1 MYIHKKGHSLR
12 KRNLKAARQKLFLE
26 KLIKARPIKMVT
38 SFLAHWNG
46 HRCLFSSGPKELKRE
61 VLTQIGR
68 CKKENKGF
76 GIYENSG
83 FEKYYP

>member
-1 MYIHKKGHSLR
+1 M
-12 KRNLKAARQKLFLE
+12 E

-46 HRCLFSSGPKELKRE
+46 HRCLFPSESKELKRE
-61 VLTQIGR
+61 ILTQIR
-68 CKKENKGF
+68 HCKIENKGF